1 MILYLKDFAAGI
13 KADAMKMHKSLTIWF
28 NSVMG
33 MVVVGLPM
41 AQDSLPQLQGYLQ
54 ANAYHYLMGALIV
67 GNIILRFK
75 TNSALADKT

>member
-1 MILYLKDFAAGI
+1 MKHYLVDLWDKVCADI
-13 KADAMKMHKSLTIWF
+13 KKAHKSLTIWF

-41 AQDSLPQLQGYLQ
+41 AQDSLPQLQDYLP
-54 ANAYHYLMGALIV
+54 AGFYHYLMGILIL

-75 TNSALADKT
+75 TTSALAAK